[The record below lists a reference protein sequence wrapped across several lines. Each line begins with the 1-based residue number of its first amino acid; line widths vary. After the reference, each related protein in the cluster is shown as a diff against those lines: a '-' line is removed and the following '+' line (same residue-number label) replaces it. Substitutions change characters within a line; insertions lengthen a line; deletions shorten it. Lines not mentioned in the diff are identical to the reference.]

1 MAKIVMA
8 KTKEA
13 KIKNFYPNV
22 FKDEVKEI
30 IGNIDNGTVVD
41 IVTSEMEFLARA
53 YVTLG
58 TSAIARVLTTK
69 DEKIDKDFFYS
80 RIKSAYEKRK
90 HLFAE
95 TNSVRVFYSEADLI
109 PGLIIDKFD
118 KYVSVQFRNS
128 GLEVFRQHI
137 INAIKKYL
145 KPKAIYERSDV
156 ENRVLEGVETKKDL
170 IFGELADNIIMEDNG
185 IKFNIDIIEGQKTGF
200 FLDQRFKKI
209 YS

>member
-80 RIKSAYEKRK
+80 RIKSAYEKENIYLLK
-90 HLFAE
+90 QTVSEFLFRSRFN
-95 TNSVRVFYSEADLI
+95 T
-109 PGLIIDKFD
+109 GL
-118 KYVSVQFRNS
+118 N
-128 GLEVFRQHI
+128 
-137 INAIKKYL
+137 N
-145 KPKAIYERSDV
+145 
-156 ENRVLEGVETKKDL
+156 
-170 IFGELADNIIMEDNG
+170 
-185 IKFNIDIIEGQKTGF
+185 
-200 FLDQRFKKI
+200 
-209 YS
+209 

>member
-1 MAKIVMA
+1 MSLRMR
-8 KTKEA
+8 
-13 KIKNFYPNV
+13 
-22 FKDEVKEI
+22 VKEI

-53 YVTLG
+53 CVAMEL
-58 TSAIARVLTTK
+58 SAIARVLTTK

-80 RIKSAYEKRK
+80 RIKSAYEKK
-90 HLFAE
+90 TFICW
-95 TNSVRVFYSEADLI
+95 NKQCQSFYSEADLI

-145 KPKAIYERSDV
+145 KPKAIR
-156 ENRVLEGVETKKDL
+156 KKWCR
-170 IFGELADNIIMEDNG
+170 
-185 IKFNIDIIEGQKTGF
+185 K
-200 FLDQRFKKI
+200 
-209 YS
+209 